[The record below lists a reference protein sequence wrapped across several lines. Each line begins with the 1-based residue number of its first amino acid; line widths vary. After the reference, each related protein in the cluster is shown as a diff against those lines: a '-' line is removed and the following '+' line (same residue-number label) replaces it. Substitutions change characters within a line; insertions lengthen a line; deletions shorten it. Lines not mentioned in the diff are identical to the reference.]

1 MKSLKTLF
9 FSAIALNLS
18 LTSFSQSPSPSVL
31 SESMRVS
38 LYQLSTGNVTNLAD
52 GNLTNYD
59 DSYSN
64 GLGDDAFKMNN
75 FGENFGIVR
84 LTSKLA
90 IEQRKKIF
98 ATDTT
103 FFAMWNMQQ
112 RAYRLIITTSNL
124 AHPGLLGYFE
134 DSYMGTSVP
143 LSLNDINT
151 IDFTVNSTPGSY
163 ASNRFRIV
171 FKNPDLIALATNF
184 VSFSG
189 RHAGSNIELKWSVEN
204 ESAMNQ
210 YTVERSTDRVNYTAI
225 QNVQPYN
232 TPGTKNYTINDPN
245 FSKGD
250 NFYRIKAVG
259 LAGETQYSVIVKV
272 TTSTSSEDIL
282 VYPNPVV
289 NKKVNVSIPSQMSGK
304 YIFDLIS
311 INGGVQPLGSAVV
324 NSTQTI
330 QVVQLPK
337 TLAPGIYRLRI
348 IMPDGTSAI
357 KTINVL

>member
-1 MKSLKTLF
+1 M
-9 FSAIALNLS
+9 FSVIALNMS
-18 LTSFSQSPSPSVL
+18 LASFSQSPSTSVL
-31 SESMRVS
+31 TESMRVS
-38 LYQLSTGNVTNLAD
+38 LYQVGTGGVTTLAD

-84 LTSKLA
+84 LSSKLA

-112 RAYRLIITTSNL
+112 RAYSLIITPSNL
-124 AHPGLLGYFE
+124 NHPGLLGFFE
-134 DSYMGTSVP
+134 DSYLGTSTP
-143 LSLNDINT
+143 ISLNDVNT
-151 IDFTVNSTPGSY
+151 FNFSVNSTPASY
-163 ASNRFRIV
+163 ATNRFRVV

-184 VSFSG
+184 VNVSG
-189 RHAGSNIELKWSVEN
+189 RLAGSAVEVKWSVEN

-232 TPGTKNYTINDPN
+232 TAGTKSYIVNDPN

-250 NFYRIKAVG
+250 NFYRIKATGV
-259 LAGETQYSVIVKV
+259 AGETQYSVIVKV

-289 NKKVNVSIPSQMSGK
+289 NQKLNVSIPSQMSGK

-311 INGGVQPLGSAVV
+311 INGGVQPLGTAMVSSSQ
-324 NSTQTI
+324 ST

-337 TLAPGIYRLRI
+337 TLAPGVYRLRI
-348 IMPDGTSAI
+348 IMPDNTSVV